1 LSKPFRGPRFL
12 LAQALD
18 LDNLYMAWREVR
30 ENKGSPGGDR
40 ITLARFERRLELNL
54 LHLAEWVQAG
64 AYQPGK
70 VRMVTIR
77 TGAKLREIAIWCVA
91 DRVLQRAVLQVLD
104 PIFERR
110 FLPAS
115 FGYRIGRSVAD
126 AIQRVLGLRD
136 QGHLWVVDADI
147 LDCFPSLDH
156 EIILSLLGRRIV
168 DQDLLDLIAQWL
180 PRGRPRT
187 VRRSLQPRGISLG
200 CVVSPLLCN
209 VYLHQLDLALQ
220 RARFQWVRYADDFV
234 VLCPSE
240 LLRNRAAELVR
251 DTLAT
256 LKLELHPTKTRLTS
270 FDGGFT
276 FLGVTFE
283 RGKYRYEWYGKHVE
297 ADDLGESFPLEVD
310 WYR

>member
-1 LSKPFRGPRFL
+1 MAKTAPAPKFL

-18 LDNLYMAWREVR
+18 LDNLYLAWREVR
-30 ENKGSPGGDR
+30 ENKGGPGGDLV
-40 ITLARFERRLELNL
+40 TLHRFERRLELNL
-54 LHLAEWVQAG
+54 LHLAERVQAG

-77 TGAKLREIAIWCVA
+77 TGSKLREIAIWCVA

-104 PIFERR
+104 PIFEPL
-110 FLPAS
+110 FLPTS
-115 FGYRIGRSVAD
+115 FGYRAGRSVAD
-126 AIQRVLGLRD
+126 AIQRVLTLRD

-147 LDCFPSLDH
+147 RDCFPSLDH
-156 EIILSLLGRRIV
+156 QTILSLLGRRIV
-168 DQDLLDLIAQWL
+168 DQDLLDLMAQWL
-180 PRGRPRT
+180 PYGRPRT
-187 VRRSLQPRGISLG
+187 LRRTQQPRGISLG

-209 VYLHQLDLALQ
+209 VYLHQLDLALH
-220 RARFQWVRYADDFV
+220 RARLQWVRYADDFV
-234 VLCPSE
+234 VLCRTQAE
-240 LLRNRAAELVR
+240 RDRAAEL
-251 DTLAT
+251 TCNALES